1 MTKSMI
7 FRINILLLLILA
19 NFSFGQ
25 TNNDK
30 VHWIDGKKF
39 VEYKVQAKDT
49 WTALAGRFS
58 ISMKDLQSANKGV
71 SSLQIGKPIY
81 VPFDKTAVVP
91 PVVKEEKQ
99 KQEEK
104 NIYHTVQ
111 KGENLYRIS
120 LTYKQT
126 VADIKK
132 WNNLSSDNVSLG
144 KSLIVGKGNST
155 AVVKTVTT
163 TTETAPVVKTEPLTS
178 VKTTTVT
185 EVKKEAVPKIDTP
198 ITTNPV
204 IVDKTPV
211 TAEPTPAKSSKTDV
225 KDATPVDGSIEK
237 ITETGVATW
246 LNDQEL
252 NQNKFYALHRT
263 APMGTIIKVTN
274 RMTNNSVFVKVVG
287 VLPDTGDNTNVIIKI
302 TQAAAQRIGAID
314 QKFTAEL
321 SYGINH

>member
-1 MTKSMI
+1 MTKSMM
-7 FRINILLLLILA
+7 FRINILLLLVLA

-25 TNNDK
+25 TNIDK
-30 VHWIDGKKF
+30 VHWIDGKKYM
-39 VEYKVQAKDT
+39 EYKVQAKDT

-58 ISMKDLQSANKGV
+58 ISVKDLQGANKSV
-71 SSLQIGKPIY
+71 SNLQTGKSIY
-81 VPFDKTAVVP
+81 VPFDKTAVAS
-91 PVVKEEKQ
+91 PVAKEAKQ

-104 NIYHTVQ
+104 NVYHTIQ
-111 KGENLYRIS
+111 KGETLYRIS
-120 LTYKQT
+120 KMYNQSI
-126 VADIKK
+126 ADIKK
-132 WNNLSSDNVSLG
+132 WNNLSTDNVPLG
-144 KSLIVGKGNST
+144 KSLIVGKGNSST
-155 AVVKTVTT
+155 TVKTTT
-163 TTETAPVVKTEPLTS
+163 APEAPPVVKTDPS
-178 VKTTTVT
+178 T
-185 EVKKEAVPKIDTP
+185 EVKTAAATEIKKEVAPKIDSPLTV
-198 ITTNPV
+198 NPV
-204 IVDKTPV
+204 AVDKTPV
-211 TAEPTPAKSSKTDV
+211 TAEPTPPKSSKTDTKAV
-225 KDATPVDGSIEK
+225 ATTDGSIEK
-237 ITETGVATW
+237 IIETGVATW